1 VLLCLAVPDYPL
13 AVALGHRE
21 RVADTPA
28 IIADR
33 YDRGH
38 VIALDDLARRYGAR
52 VGQTVTQAAAA
63 APHARV
69 AVYDAVRGDSVW
81 SDMLDAL
88 DAVTPMIDDVRPGTA
103 YLDMRGIDG
112 DLDAW
117 IARIETALQP
127 FDMPLRIGAGPNK
140 FCAYAATWIG
150 NGTLIERG
158 EEVDLLAPL
167 PLDVLDVKADVFD
180 RLHLLGCTTLGE
192 LARLPHGPF
201 VRRFGRDAVRWHEC
215 ARGIDRTPFVPRGHT
230 VSIEAAVFGEGH
242 ADDEAQVFFALR
254 VLLARIASDLER
266 AGRRAALLH
275 LDVELDNADTHE
287 YDVALA
293 SPTAEERSML
303 DVLRAKLEGA
313 TFPAPITGLR
323 VRAQQLEENGEE
335 LPLFAA
341 DEIDKQLL
349 AVTIARLEAAL
360 GEPVVR
366 ASMCE
371 AHPIEERFRYEPFAL
386 PKREFLEKKTA
397 THPAV
402 TPQLRLLT
410 VREIDVRVVRGEP
423 AFVALRAAQ
432 GDTVPQAVLEC
443 AGPWR
448 VEEGWFATPVVRDE
462 YDVLLEDGELYRI
475 YRQGA
480 RWYLRGA
487 YD

>member
-1 VLLCLAVPDYPL
+1 MLLCLAVPDYPL

-21 RVADTPA
+21 RVSDVPA

-38 VIALDDLARRYGAR
+38 VVALDDFARTYGAR
-52 VGQTVTQAAAA
+52 LGQTITQAVAA

-69 AVYDAVRGDSVW
+69 AVYDAARGAAVW
-81 SDMLDAL
+81 NDMLDAL
-88 DAVTPMIDDVRPGTA
+88 DAVTPMIDDVQPGKA
-103 YLDMRGIDG
+103 FLDMRGIDG
-112 DLDAW
+112 DFPVW
-117 IARIETALQP
+117 IARIEAALKP

-140 FCAYAATWIG
+140 FCAYAATWLG
-150 NGTLIERG
+150 NGTLVELER
-158 EEVDLLAPL
+158 EAAMLAPL
-167 PLDVLDVKADVFD
+167 PLEVIDIPTDVID

-192 LARLPHGPF
+192 VARLPHGPF
-201 VRRFGRDAVRWHEC
+201 VRRFGRDAARWHEH
-215 ARGIDRTPFVPRGHT
+215 ARGVDRTPFVPRAHA
-230 VSIEAAVFGEGH
+230 VSIEAAIFGEGH
-242 ADDEAQVFFALR
+242 ADEEAQVFFALR
-254 VLLARIASDLER
+254 MLLVRICSDLER
-266 AGRRAALLH
+266 AGRRAAQLH
-275 LDVELDNADTHE
+275 LDVELDNAETHAF
-287 YDVALA
+287 DVALA
-293 SPTAEERSML
+293 SPTADERSML
-303 DVLRAKLEGA
+303 DVLRAKLEGV
-313 TFPAPITGLR
+313 TFPAPLIGLKVR
-323 VRAQQLEENGEE
+323 VQQLEENGEE
-335 LPLFAA
+335 LPLFAS

-386 PKREFLEKKTA
+386 PKREFLEGKIA
-397 THPAV
+397 TQPAV

-423 AFVALRAAQ
+423 ALVSLRQAQ

-448 VEEGWFATPVVRDE
+448 VEEGWFARPVVRDE